1 MSSPTG
7 PKGDTIKYKKLLAGT
22 LVELQEKIFS
32 YLSMLDK
39 KTDRRTTPGE
49 IEAFMGQIGYKEA
62 EGKTYKNQKERIKH
76 LHQLLDRPIRVCGMV
91 KMKVNRAEDRSG

>member
-39 KTDRRTTPGE
+39 KTDRRTTPG
-49 IEAFMGQIGYKEA
+49 
-62 EGKTYKNQKERIKH
+62 
-76 LHQLLDRPIRVCGMV
+76 D
-91 KMKVNRAEDRSG
+91 

>member
-1 MSSPTG
+1 M
-7 PKGDTIKYKKLLAGT
+7 
-22 LVELQEKIFS
+22 ELQEKIFS

-39 KTDRRTTPGE
+39 KPTEEQLRE